1 MGQKCSNAEKENYN
15 TVSIHQEKEK
25 VSGQEPKFPS
35 HEPRTRR
42 ASYSKEVIK
51 MRAEINEG
59 QKARQYRKSIH
70 EDSFQQSN
78 QKVRNRH
85 EETFCQRENTGGK

>member
-1 MGQKCSNAEKENYN
+1 MKTRIQHIKNLWDRNAAVLRKKIITLE
-15 TVSIHQEKEK
+15 VSIRKKK

-42 ASYSKEVIK
+42 ASHSKEVIK

-70 EDSFQQSN
+70 EDSFQQ
-78 QKVRNRH
+78 
-85 EETFCQRENTGGK
+85 TY